1 MKLLNYNKVLC
12 LSPHPD
18 DVEYGMLGT
27 ICKYK
32 DTQFDVLTLSVGGEY
47 DKSNDSIRQK
57 ECEMVWKHIDNLNG
71 SFFELDYIKNIT
83 EDELIYKIT
92 EKIDLSKYD
101 VLFVPSLK
109 DGHQDHRK
117 ISEISAALIRK
128 YPCGIIEYR
137 TPSVMEEWIPN
148 FFVDINVTE
157 NRNKSNEHSQKTSLL
172 FKAGIWYIKLNKLK
186 LFKSQQSKTYFG
198 KDSIK
203 SFHSN
208 YQCSNKNKN
217 IVESFKIVR
226 TYN

>member
-32 DTQFDVLTLSVGGEY
+32 NTQFDVLTLSVGGEY
-47 DKSNDSIRQK
+47 DKSKDKMRQK
-57 ECEMVWKHIDNLNG
+57 ECEKVWEHIDNLNG

-83 EDELIYKIT
+83 EDELIYKINN
-92 EKIDLSKYD
+92 EIDLSEYE

-117 ISEISAALIRK
+117 ISEIASALVRK
-128 YPCGIIEYR
+128 HPCGIIEYR
-137 TPSVMEEWIPN
+137 TPSVMEGWTPN
-148 FFVDINVTE
+148 LFVDIDVIE
-157 NRNKSNEHSQKTSLL
+157 NRKKEDGHSSETALL
-172 FKAGIWYIKLNKLK
+172 FMAVIWYIKLNKLK
-186 LFKSQQSKTYFG
+186 LFESQQGKTYFG
-198 KDSIK
+198 ESSIK

-208 YQCSNKNKN
+208 YQCSNKNKDT
-217 IVESFKIVR
+217 VESFKIVR
-226 TYN
+226 VYT